1 MAKLVQSC
9 SFLLLCKLVVINKIL
24 WLIKC
29 LSLTRKS
36 TFFISLDYNS
46 IIQFVG
52 ELKNEKWKVK
62 TSLWG
67 GNYSIPP
74 LFTLCVSF
82 SNLTQRWVLWWGRE
96 SGRGGRGRQRVRWI
110 NANRA
115 LILQAHQGRRQGQ
128 INAEQRRPAHAGSRS
143 HAKTPI
149 AASVPNIPSLS
160 PPPIHQTLHSIHQR
174 QLSARRSHSGRFIC
188 ELKQCSEMIE
198 SWAAVLS
205 LFSDPSS
212 HASHVI

>member
-1 MAKLVQSC
+1 MRSGTWKHLYEVAITVY
-9 SFLLLCKLVVINKIL
+9 LLSSPSLSPS
-24 WLIKC
+24 LIWHSVEC
-29 LSLTRKS
+29 N
-36 TFFISLDYNS
+36 D
-46 IIQFVG
+46 G
-52 ELKNEKWKVK
+52 
-62 TSLWG
+62 
-67 GNYSIPP
+67 
-74 LFTLCVSF
+74 
-82 SNLTQRWVLWWGRE
+82 GRE
-96 SGRGGRGRQRVRWI
+96 TGRGGRGRQRVRWI

-115 LILQAHQGRRQGQ
+115 LILQAYQGRRQGQ

-160 PPPIHQTLHSIHQR
+160 PPPIHQTLYSIHQR